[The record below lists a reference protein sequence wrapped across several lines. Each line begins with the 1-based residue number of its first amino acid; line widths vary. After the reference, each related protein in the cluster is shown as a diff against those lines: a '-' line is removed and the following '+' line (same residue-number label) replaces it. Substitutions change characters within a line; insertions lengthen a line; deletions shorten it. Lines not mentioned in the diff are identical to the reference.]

1 MIEEQKQELSKS
13 LAFLKIGA
21 KNFLYLKG
29 LARDLNVASQN
40 IAKLVELSGGEA
52 RKKNQTDMHILKPEE
67 ISKKLEL

>member
-1 MIEEQKQELSKS
+1 MIEEQKQEFSKS
-13 LAFLKIGA
+13 LAFIKIGA

-29 LARDLNVASQN
+29 IARDLNVASQN

-67 ISKKLEL
+67 VTKN